1 MPWRSHRNTRS
12 GLPALGGS
20 LAAAGAALCGA
31 WPQAVRADAVLE
43 EVVVTAERRTEKAQD
58 IPVAITAVS
67 AADLEARGVRQAG
80 DLTAAVPNLL
90 LNSPYGPEAQPTFT
104 LRGVTTQ
111 DFSENQSSPIAMY
124 VDEVYKSV
132 GAVQALQTYDLD
144 RVEVLRGPQGTLYG
158 KNATGGAISFY
169 TRNPSL
175 TAYDGYVTAGAGNY
189 SAYSVQGAVGGP
201 IIDNEIGWRAAVL
214 YEKRDGWVHSVVPGV
229 EPLNGVDAAAGRLTL
244 LAKPNDTLTTSLK
257 LSVSRSGGT
266 PYGAHAINNDRS
278 VTLTNDPNSSLYTG
292 NIGWFDNGAKFA
304 VHKDIRSD
312 SATLKIDWQ
321 VSPHATLT
329 AVTGYDYGW
338 WYEKSDDGGL
348 PIFVRLDDPNT
359 YFSSVNTFS
368 EEIRVASHDTGA
380 LGWLGGLYY
389 GRESTHAT
397 VQFHFFD
404 GYSSC
409 CFPPPPPPPSNVPAA
424 VQPLWGFDEYNNF
437 DQLKDSRALFFNAT
451 YAVAPAITLRAGLRY
466 TKDKVTISNFYA
478 LEGGLANPGASAAGT
493 ATDPSIDATT
503 WWTQT
508 IGNPALYPP
517 PPPNTPPTAPRTS
530 YQQGLAVQG
539 FGVVPAFDNDT
550 NNVSGKVGVDW
561 RLNEQALTY
570 LSISQGYRGVAFNG
584 QAYNDN
590 TELTFADPEKLTS
603 YEVGLKSEL
612 WGRRAV
618 FNAALFHYDYKNQ
631 QFLDAFS
638 LPGGLGTGF
647 RTVNAPKSRV
657 DGAEF
662 ELRVKATPDLEIG
675 SNLGLMHSKYV
686 DLTLHKNECV
696 VGVAPQCAG
705 GIPRICCVGNQL
717 IQAPDYNASVDLD
730 WRFAHLTA
738 GDLRLFVDAN
748 FYGKQYFDA
757 FNTERD
763 AQGAY
768 GVANARLSLE
778 STGKRGYTIGAW
790 VKNLTNRQYLA
801 YALNQGDADTGALG
815 FDYALVGEPRTYG
828 IDATLR
834 F

>member
-1 MPWRSHRNTRS
+1 MPWRTERS
-12 GLPALGGS
+12 SCSRLRELS
-20 LAAAGAALCGA
+20 WLLAGGAALFGA
-31 WPQAVRADAVLE
+31 WPQGVRADAALE

-58 IPVAITAVS
+58 VPVAITAVS
-67 AADLEARGVRQAG
+67 AADLESRGVRQAG
-80 DLTAAVPNLL
+80 DITASVPNLL

-111 DFSENQSSPIAMY
+111 DFSENQSSPVAMY

-169 TRNPSL
+169 TKSPSL
-175 TAYDGYVTAGAGNY
+175 TAYDGYITAGAGNY

-201 IIDNEIGWRAAVL
+201 VIDNEIGWRAAVM
-214 YEKRDGWVHSVVPGV
+214 YEKRDGWVRSVVPGV
-229 EPLNGVDAAAGRLTL
+229 EPLNGVDAVAGRLTL
-244 LAKPNDTLTTSLK
+244 LAKPNDSLTAQLK
-257 LSVSRSGGT
+257 LSASRSGGT
-266 PYGAHAINNDRS
+266 PYGAHAINTDPSYAR
-278 VTLTNDPNSSLYTG
+278 TNDPTASYFTG

-304 VHKDIRSD
+304 VHKEIRSD
-312 SATLKIDWQ
+312 NATLKIDWQ

-329 AVTGYDYGW
+329 SVTGYDYGW

-348 PIFVRLDDPNT
+348 PIFFRLDDPNT
-359 YFSSVNTFS
+359 YFSSVNAFS
-368 EEIRVASHDTGA
+368 QEIRIASHDTGA
-380 LGWLGGLYY
+380 FGWLGGLYY

-404 GYSSC
+404 GYNLN
-409 CFPPPPPPPSNVPAA
+409 FWAPTNAA
-424 VQPLWGFDEYNNF
+424 PTPLYGFDEYNNF
-437 DQLKDSRALFFNAT
+437 DQLKDSRAVFFNAT
-451 YAVAPAITLRAGLRY
+451 YTVAPAVTLRAGLRY

-478 LEGGLANPGASAAGT
+478 LEGGLASPGATGAATG
-493 ATDPSIDATT
+493 TDPNIDATT

-517 PPPNTPPTAPRTS
+517 PPPNTPPTAPRL
-530 YQQGLAVQG
+530 YFQQGLAVQG
-539 FGVVPAFDNDT
+539 LGFVPTFENDT

-561 RLNEQALTY
+561 KASDGVLAY
-570 LSISQGYRGVAFNG
+570 ASISQGYRGVAFNG

-590 TELTFADPEKLTS
+590 SELTFADPEKLTS
-603 YEVGLKSEL
+603 YELGLKTEL
-612 WGRRAV
+612 WERRAV
-618 FNAALFHYDYKNQ
+618 FNAAAFHYDYKNQ
-631 QFLDAFS
+631 QFLDAFT

-647 RTVNAPKSRV
+647 RTTNAPKSRV

-662 ELRVKATPDLEIG
+662 EFRVKATPDLEIG
-675 SNLGLMHSKYV
+675 STLGLMSSKYV
-686 DLTLHKNECV
+686 ELTLHALSRV
-696 VGVAPQCAG
+696 
-705 GIPRICCVGNQL
+705 CCVGNHL
-717 IQAPDYNASVDLD
+717 IQAPDYSASVDVD
-730 WRFAHLTA
+730 WRFAHLAA
-738 GDLRLFVDAN
+738 GDLRLFVDGN
-748 FYGKQYFDA
+748 YYGKQYFDA

-768 GVANARLSLE
+768 GAANARVSFE
-778 STGKRGYTIGAW
+778 STGTSRPGLGIGVW
-790 VKNLTNRQYLA
+790 VKNLANRQYLA
-801 YALNQGDADTGALG
+801 YALNQKDADTGLLG

-828 IDATLR
+828 VDVTLR